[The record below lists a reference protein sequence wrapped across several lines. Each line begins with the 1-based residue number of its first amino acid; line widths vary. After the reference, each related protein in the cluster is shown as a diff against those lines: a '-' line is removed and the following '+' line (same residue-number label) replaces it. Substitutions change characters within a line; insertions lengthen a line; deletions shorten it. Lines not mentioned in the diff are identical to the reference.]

1 MLNWDGLKSVCA
13 DCTRCGLCET
23 RHNVVFGVGNE
34 DADIMFVG
42 EGPGEQEDL
51 KGQPFV
57 GPAGKLLDDML
68 CIIDLSRETN
78 CYIANIVK
86 CRPPHNRD
94 PLETEQDACIGYLR
108 NQVALVKP
116 KIIVCLGRIAAKR
129 LIDPDY
135 RITRQ
140 HGQWVERNGVWMT
153 AIYHPSALLRDVS
166 KRPETFDD
174 LLAIRAKIR
183 EMAKE
188 TIAMVTDSVDA
199 YVKQD
204 VYLAKA
210 VQMHDDVVDNYFTR
224 IKSGLIDM
232 IAKNPAEGEYALDLL
247 MIAKYFERIGDH
259 ATNIAEWVEFSVT
272 GIHNE

>member
-1 MLNWDGLKSVCA
+1 MEWETLKAQCLACRS
-13 DCTRCGLCET
+13 CGLCET
-23 RHNVVFGVGNE
+23 RTNVVFGQGAK
-34 DADIMFVG
+34 DAEVLFVG
-42 EGPGEQEDL
+42 EGPGRSEDEQGL
-51 KGQPFV
+51 PFV
-57 GPAGKLLDDML
+57 GRSGQLLDKYL
-68 CIIDLSRETN
+68 FAIDLDRKKN

-129 LIDPDY
+129 LIDADY

-183 EMAKE
+183 E
-188 TIAMVTDSVDA
+188 
-199 YVKQD
+199 
-204 VYLAKA
+204 
-210 VQMHDDVVDNYFTR
+210 
-224 IKSGLIDM
+224 
-232 IAKNPAEGEYALDLL
+232 
-247 MIAKYFERIGDH
+247 IG
-259 ATNIAEWVEFSVT
+259 ANM
-272 GIHNE
+272 

>member
-1 MLNWDGLKSVCA
+1 MPDTWEALEH
-13 DCTRCGLCET
+13 DCKNCRECSLWET
-23 RHNVVFGVGNE
+23 RTNVVFGVGNQNAE
-34 DADIMFVG
+34 VLFIG
-42 EGPGEQEDL
+42 EGPGANEDAQ
-51 KGQPFV
+51 GVPFV
-57 GPAGKLLDDML
+57 GRAGHLLDDML
-68 CIIDLSRETN
+68 EIIGLKRDDV
-78 CYIANIVK
+78 YIANIVK

-129 LIDPDY
+129 LIDADY

-183 EMAKE
+183 E
-188 TIAMVTDSVDA
+188 
-199 YVKQD
+199 
-204 VYLAKA
+204 
-210 VQMHDDVVDNYFTR
+210 
-224 IKSGLIDM
+224 
-232 IAKNPAEGEYALDLL
+232 
-247 MIAKYFERIGDH
+247 IG
-259 ATNIAEWVEFSVT
+259 ANM
-272 GIHNE
+272 